1 MEIEYF
7 ILLIERVWEYCL
19 HPAKEAKEA
28 KEAITN
34 LDWIDNLI
42 VPITKASKQ
51 LLVLLVVP

>member
-19 HPAKEAKEA
+19 HPAKEAK
-28 KEAITN
+28 KAITN